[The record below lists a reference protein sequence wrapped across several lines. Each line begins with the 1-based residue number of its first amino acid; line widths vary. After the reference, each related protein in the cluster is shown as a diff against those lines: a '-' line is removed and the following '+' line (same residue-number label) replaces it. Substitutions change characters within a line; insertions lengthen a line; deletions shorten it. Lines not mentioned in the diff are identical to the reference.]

1 MKNLEWDK
9 DVQLNEGKSHNKSV
23 TINDKTA
30 VINDEA
36 EVDEYNLGD
45 RDDDYIYFC
54 NQWRCLWKVRPGRI
68 KLLDEDDGQYVSFQ
82 CKSWDCPENG
92 TERNELWLHN
102 KDRMYEFD
110 ERGKCR
116 KKEGFDFNKTYRY
129 KFSFRIPENF
139 PLSPTRLVIWQ
150 WKFNKLIN
158 GKENEGPSPI
168 LAQRIRK
175 INWKYYLVITNSHN
189 KQIGKGILIDDI
201 KGKWVD
207 MEYNVNFSD
216 KEDIE
221 SSVEI
226 IANIEWKKVNVFK
239 WKYGIRDEKNKF
251 KLNPD
256 KTHTWYFKFWLYRD
270 GYELA
275 KEKINTDYEKSI
287 KKINEDKRLNENE
300 KKAKIAQANID
311 KDNDL
316 NEIEQAN
323 KTEKENPMEI
333 HFKNFSIEELNT
345 NTEDIKQSRVEQ
357 ENEAKKLTQKYLN
370 WDTEDVKHLTRL
382 LKQWDT
388 MKVYSE
394 FFKIDEKFK
403 LAIENLKEPQTQK
416 VYASLQFLMPDHRDY
431 IDETQKEYQ
440 NLFNKVKNFN
450 QNNILKVIEEKDI
463 NKIVDLKNQS
473 KKLKSRLKKLKKYEK
488 WEFINL
494 PNWLSYEFCKKNEED
509 SIPNWINLWEN
520 DYFIKP
526 HVSENYDLFIGSLLE
541 IKQLLKKNKWINI
554 KYCKATSWLMNI
566 EFLRW
571 YFWDQKPN
579 IIRIFE
585 QMEPACI
592 SFKIDEKNNAAT
604 QKNPHKN
611 PLRFIEQPSK
621 LYDYIKDGHEEQF
634 CEAEMWLDL
643 DRLEIVNWL
652 KEKNDYIIESYSIKD
667 IINDGRIQPKDKIH
681 TIINIIHNDIKNWDD
696 HRKVTIDWKVLPFS
710 CWNKALLL
718 NQIFKE
724 YWNELWITE
733 SYVAQPNWHAMNIIK
748 FNWDFCIADSS
759 DGTIFANIEQ
769 NYKIRHI
776 GNIDVFELKKPLK
789 NNQWEYNYTIFPIIN
804 LWSKTEL
811 YISAALEEYDLSVKE
826 KMYQK
831 TSTNDYDKL
840 KSYVETLI
848 NSNELNPLNYFTWEE
863 YLWVAKSKENNEYK
877 KQIKEL
883 EYLMQD
889 TRSLNE
895 IQERRKI
902 LQAIK
907 QKLGVDENLINKI
920 NNNQI
925 FFNKI
930 LKSIAKFFKKSW
942 Y

>member
-1 MKNLEWDK
+1 MPLKNMWK
-9 DVQLNEGKSHNKSV
+9 IEGKEINYTDEQIEEYKSRNKTK
-23 TINDKTA
+23 TINDETDTEKY
-30 VINDEA
+30 DLEKRK
-36 EVDEYNLGD
+36 EQFLD
-45 RDDDYIYFC
+45 FC
-54 NQWRCLWKVRPGRI
+54 WEKWSLRKVRPGRL
-68 KLLDEDDGQYVSFQ
+68 KLLNENGEQYASIQ
-82 CKSWDCPENG
+82 CKAWDCPEDK
-92 TERNELWLHN
+92 TERNELWLRN
-102 KDRMYEFD
+102 YNGESKNDDFE
-110 ERGKCR
+110 
-116 KKEGFDFNKTYRY
+116 FNKPYTF

-139 PLSPTRLVIWQ
+139 PISPTRLVIWQ
-150 WKFNKLIN
+150 WKFNRQ
-158 GKENEGPSPI
+158 NESEEKGPSPI
-168 LAQRIRK
+168 LAQRIKK
-175 INWKYYLVITNSHN
+175 IDWKYYLVVTDSHRE
-189 KQIGKGILIDDI
+189 QIWEKIPFDDI

-207 MEYNVNFSD
+207 MEYKINFSD
-216 KEDIE
+216 KEDVE
-221 SSVEI
+221 SRVEI
-226 IANIEWKKVNVFK
+226 IANIEWKKINIFK
-239 WKYGIRDEKNKF
+239 WSYEIRDEENKL

-256 KTHTWYFKFWLYRD
+256 KPHTWYFKFGLYRD
-270 GYELA
+270 TYDYAIKKLKKDSKMSR
-275 KEKINTDYEKSI
+275 KEKKIWKQEIEKAQSS
-287 KKINEDKRLNENE
+287 ENE
-300 KKAKIAQANID
+300 
-311 KDNDL
+311 
-316 NEIEQAN
+316 
-323 KTEKENPMEI
+323 TPMEI
-333 HFKNFSIEELNT
+333 HFKGFSMEELNT
-345 NTEDIKQSRVEQ
+345 NTENIKQSRVEQ

-370 WDTEDVKHLTRL
+370 WDTEDAKHLTRL

-416 VYASLQFLMPDHRDY
+416 VYTSLQFLMPEHRDY
-431 IDETQKEYQ
+431 INETQKKYQ
-440 NLFNKVKNFN
+440 DLFNKVKKFN
-450 QNNILKVIEEKDI
+450 QDNLLRIIEENDTD
-463 NKIVDLKNQS
+463 KIIDLKNQS
-473 KKLKSRLKKLKKYEK
+473 KKLKSWLKKLKKYEK

-494 PNWLSYEFCKKNEED
+494 PNWLSYEFCKKDEED

-526 HVSENYDLFIGSLLE
+526 HVSESYDLFIGSLLE

-611 PLRFIEQPSK
+611 PLRFIKQPSM
-621 LYDYIKDGHEEQF
+621 LYDYIKNGHEEQF

-776 GNIDVFELKKPLK
+776 ENIDVFELKKPLK

-863 YLWVAKSKENNEYK
+863 YLWIATSKEDIEYK
-877 KQIKEL
+877 KQVKEL

-902 LQAIK
+902 LQTIK
-907 QKLGVDENLINKI
+907 QDLGIDEHLIDKI
-920 NNNQI
+920 NNDQS

-930 LKSIAKFFKKSW
+930 SKSIAKFFKKSW

>member
-1 MKNLEWDK
+1 MVEKEKKRTEEEYQKRLSYDK
-9 DVQLNEGKSHNKSV
+9 TK
-23 TINDKTA
+23 TINEESKETKRDKHDF
-30 VINDEA
+30 VNFCK
-36 EVDEYNLGD
+36 YRWNLK
-45 RDDDYIYFC
+45 
-54 NQWRCLWKVRPGRI
+54 KVRPGSTKI
-68 KLLDEDDGQYVSFQ
+68 NEDENGDKYASIQV
-82 CKSWDCPENG
+82 KAWDCPEINKDTDVIE
-92 TERNELWLHN
+92 TERNELRL
-102 KDRMYEFD
+102 D
-110 ERGKCR
+110 
-116 KKEGFDFNKTYRY
+116 KENDFKFNENFKY
-129 KFSFRIPENF
+129 KFSFKIPENF

-150 WKFNKLIN
+150 WKYNKIE
-158 GKENEGPSPI
+158 GSNEKPDPSPI
-168 LAQRIRK
+168 LAQRIKK
-175 INWKYYLVITNSHN
+175 INWKYYFVITDWTKEKN
-189 KQIGKGILIDDI
+189 ILWKIPFDEI

-207 MEYNVNFSD
+207 MDYELKFSD
-216 KEDIE
+216 KTDENGKLIPCT
-221 SSVEI
+221 VKI
-226 IANIEWKKVNVFK
+226 KANVEWKRKM
-239 WKYGIRDEKNKF
+239 DEEKEFYLADENNLQFNSKES
-251 KLNPD
+251 
-256 KTHTWYFKFWLYRD
+256 HSGYFKFWLYRD
-270 GYELA
+270 SY
-275 KEKINTDYEKSI
+275 DYALTKDLSRKD
-287 KKINEDKRLNENE
+287 KK
-300 KKAKIAQANID
+300 
-311 KDNDL
+311 
-316 NEIEQAN
+316 EIEKAQ
-323 KTEKENPMEI
+323 KTEEKNPMQI
-333 HFKNFSIEELNT
+333 YFKNFSMEEINT
-345 NTEDIKQSRVEQ
+345 NTENIKQSRVEQ
-357 ENEAKKLTQKYLN
+357 KNEAKKLTQEYLN
-370 WDTEDVKHLTRL
+370 WDTDDAKHLTRL

-416 VYASLQFLMPDHRDY
+416 VYTSLQFLMPDHHDY
-431 IDETQKEYQ
+431 VDETQKEYQ
-440 NLFNKVKNFN
+440 KLFNKVKNFN
-450 QNNILKVIEEKDI
+450 QDNILKVIEEKDI
-463 NKIVDLKNQS
+463 NKIVDLRNQS
-473 KKLKSRLKKLKKYEK
+473 KKLKSWLKKLKKYEK

-494 PNWLSYEFCKKNEED
+494 PNWLSYELSKQDEED
-509 SIPNWINLWEN
+509 SIPNWINLWEK

-526 HVSENYDLFIGSLLE
+526 HVSENYDLFINSLLE

-554 KYCKATSWLMNI
+554 KYCKTTSWLMNI

-571 YFWDQKPN
+571 YFWDKKSN
-579 IIRIFE
+579 IIKMFE
-585 QMEPACI
+585 QMEPACV
-592 SFKIDEKNNAAT
+592 SFKKDEKNNAAT
-604 QKNPHKN
+604 QKNPYKN
-611 PLRFIEQPSK
+611 PLRFIKQPSK
-621 LYDYIKDGHEEQF
+621 LYDYIKNGHEEQF

-759 DGTIFANIEQ
+759 NGTIFANIEQ

-907 QKLGVDENLINKI
+907 QKLGIDENLINKI

-930 LKSIAKFFKKSW
+930 SKSIVKFFKKSW

>member
-1 MKNLEWDK
+1 MVEKEKKWTEEEYQKWLSYDK
-9 DVQLNEGKSHNKSV
+9 TM
-23 TINDKTA
+23 TINEETKWTERDKHDF
-30 VINDEA
+30 VNFCW
-36 EVDEYNLGD
+36 YNRRL
-45 RDDDYIYFC
+45 R
-54 NQWRCLWKVRPGRI
+54 KVRPGSTKI
-68 KLLDEDDGQYVSFQ
+68 NEDKNGEKYASIEV
-82 CKSWDCPENG
+82 KRGDCPEFIDDSKKAETKDWIENNIQ
-92 TERNELWLHN
+92 TERNELRL
-102 KDRMYEFD
+102 D
-110 ERGKCR
+110 
-116 KKEGFDFNKTYRY
+116 KENDFKFNEDFKY
-129 KFSFRIPENF
+129 KFSFKIPENF

-150 WKFNKLIN
+150 WKYNKI
-158 GKENEGPSPI
+158 EGSSEKWDPSPM
-168 LAQRIRK
+168 LAQRIQK
-175 INWKYYLVITNSHN
+175 IEWKYYFTITDWVKKKN
-189 KQIGKGILIDDI
+189 ILRKIPFNDI
-201 KGKWVD
+201 KGKWINMD
-207 MEYNVNFSD
+207 YELRFSD
-216 KEDIE
+216 KKDENGNPIPCTVKLKADIE
-221 SSVEI
+221 WERKI
-226 IANIEWKKVNVFK
+226 
-239 WKYGIRDEKNKF
+239 DEKKEFYLAEENNLQFNSKES
-251 KLNPD
+251 
-256 KTHTWYFKFWLYRD
+256 HSGYFKFWLYRD
-270 GYELA
+270 NYDYA
-275 KEKINTDYEKSI
+275 KTKIK
-287 KKINEDKRLNENE
+287 DKEG
-300 KKAKIAQANID
+300 
-311 KDNDL
+311 L
-316 NEIEQAN
+316 NEIKQAQ
-323 KTEKENPMEI
+323 KTEEQNPMEI
-333 HFKNFSIEELNT
+333 HFKNFSMEKLNT
-345 NTEDIKQSRVEQ
+345 NTENIEQSRVEQ
-357 ENEAKKLTQKYLN
+357 KNEAKKLTQEYLN
-370 WDTEDVKHLTRL
+370 WDTDDAKHLTRL
-382 LKQWDT
+382 LKQGDT
-388 MKVYSE
+388 MKIYSE
-394 FFKIDEKFK
+394 FFKINEKFK
-403 LAIENLKEPQTQK
+403 LAIENLQEPQTQK
-416 VYASLQFLMPDHRDY
+416 LYTSLQFLMPGHRDY
-431 IDETQKEYQ
+431 INETQKKYQ
-440 NLFNKVKNFN
+440 DLFNKVKKFN
-450 QNNILKVIEEKDI
+450 QDNLLRIIEENDTD
-463 NKIVDLKNQS
+463 KIIDLKNQS
-473 KKLKSRLKKLKKYEK
+473 KKLKSWLKKLKKYEK

-494 PNWLSYEFCKKNEED
+494 PNWLSYEFCKKDEED

-554 KYCKATSWLMNI
+554 KYCKAMSWLMNI

-585 QMEPACI
+585 QMEPACV
-592 SFKIDEKNNAAT
+592 SFKIDENNNAAT

-611 PLRFIEQPSK
+611 PIRFIKEDSK
-621 LYDYIKDGHEEQF
+621 LYNYITNGHKEQF

-831 TSTNDYDKL
+831 TSTNDYKKL
-840 KSYVETLI
+840 KAYVETLI

-863 YLWVAKSKENNEYK
+863 YLWIAKNKEDIKYK

-889 TRSLNE
+889 TKSLNE

-902 LQAIK
+902 LQTIK
-907 QKLGVDENLINKI
+907 QELDIDENLINKI
-920 NNNQI
+920 NNKQK

-930 LKSIAKFFKKSW
+930 SKSIAKIFK
-942 Y
+942 

>member
-1 MKNLEWDK
+1 MWKIEWK
-9 DVQLNEGKSHNKSV
+9 EINYTSEQIEEYKSRNKTK
-23 TINDKTA
+23 TINDETGT
-30 VINDEA
+30 E
-36 EVDEYNLGD
+36 EYNLERRKKQFID
-45 RDDDYIYFC
+45 FC
-54 NQWRCLWKVRPGRI
+54 GQKRSLRKVRPGRL
-68 KLLDEDDGQYVSFQ
+68 KLLNENDEQYASIQ
-82 CKSWDCPENG
+82 CKSWDCPEER
-92 TERNELWLHN
+92 TERNELWLRN
-102 KDRMYEFD
+102 YNWESKNDDNDDFE
-110 ERGKCR
+110 
-116 KKEGFDFNKTYRY
+116 FNKPYNY

-150 WKFNKLIN
+150 WKFNRQHRT
-158 GKENEGPSPI
+158 ENKGPSPI
-168 LAQRIRK
+168 LAQRIQK
-175 INWKYYLVITNSHN
+175 IDWKYYLVITDSHKN
-189 KQIGKGILIDDI
+189 QLWEKIPFNDI

-207 MEYNVNFSD
+207 MEYKIKFSD
-216 KEDIE
+216 KEDVE

-226 IANIEWKKVNVFK
+226 MSNIEWKKVNIFK
-239 WKYGIRDEKNKF
+239 WSYEIRDEENKL

-256 KTHTWYFKFWLYRD
+256 KPHTWYFKFGLYRD
-270 GYELA
+270 SYDYAIKKLKKDSKLSR
-275 KEKINTDYEKSI
+275 KEKKIWKQEIEKAQSS
-287 KKINEDKRLNENE
+287 ENE
-300 KKAKIAQANID
+300 
-311 KDNDL
+311 
-316 NEIEQAN
+316 
-323 KTEKENPMEI
+323 TPMEI
-333 HFKNFSIEELNT
+333 HFKGFSMEELNT

-357 ENEAKKLTQKYLN
+357 ENEAKKLTQEYLN
-370 WDTEDVKHLTRL
+370 WDTEDTKHLTRL

-416 VYASLQFLMPDHRDY
+416 LYTSLQFLMPEHRDY
-431 IDETQKEYQ
+431 INETQKKYQ
-440 NLFNKVKNFN
+440 DLFNKVKKFN
-450 QNNILKVIEEKDI
+450 QDNLLRIIEENDTD
-463 NKIVDLKNQS
+463 KIIDLKNQS
-473 KKLKSRLKKLKKYEK
+473 KKLKSWLKKLKKYEK

-585 QMEPACI
+585 QMEPARI

-611 PLRFIEQPSK
+611 PLRFIKQPSK

-696 HRKVTIDWKVLPFS
+696 HRKVSIDWKVLPFS

-718 NQIFKE
+718 HQIFKE
-724 YWNELWITE
+724 YWKELWITE
-733 SYVAQPNWHAMNIIK
+733 SYIAQPNWHAMNIVK
-748 FNWDFCIADSS
+748 FNWDYCIADSS
-759 DGTIFANIEQ
+759 DGAWFANIQ
-769 NYKIRHI
+769 KNIKIKHVW
-776 GNIDVFELKKPLK
+776 NINVFKLKSPLK
-789 NNQWEYNYTIFPIIN
+789 NKHWEYNYTIFPIIN
-804 LWSKTEL
+804 LWNKTEL
-811 YISAALEEYDLSVKE
+811 YESVTLEEYDLSVKE

-831 TSTNDYDKL
+831 ASTNDYKEL
-840 KSYVETLI
+840 KAYVETLI

-863 YLWVAKSKENNEYK
+863 YLWIAKNKEDIKYK

-902 LQAIK
+902 LQTIK
-907 QKLGVDENLINKI
+907 QELDIDENLINKI
-920 NNNQI
+920 NNKQK

-930 LKSIAKFFKKSW
+930 SKSIAKFFK
-942 Y
+942 